1 MQYNSC
7 KLTLQVST
15 ERHLF
20 KLYYQDGNNLL
31 CACVHCEM
39 KLLLVHSV
47 FLQCFIITY
56 WIFFPYSLI
65 V

>member
-1 MQYNSC
+1 MEYNSC

-20 KLYYQDGNNLL
+20 ELYYQDGNDHL

-39 KLLLVHSV
+39 KPLFVHSV
-47 FLQCFIITY
+47 FLQCFVIPY